1 MLLSTDL
8 VLEIGSNLRCLSLIH
23 AVPRGG
29 LDPLSLD
36 NLKLIKFG
44 CPHLENLELDLP
56 MFPFTNFDG
65 TPARDGFEAEQTLE
79 LLIIFLQFKSLRTI
93 SEVTLGT
100 YPKIYD
106 NSTDLDYYDAERII
120 KALYANKRGVPLK
133 KFVLHLRRAERSPNW
148 RKLAGTTSPAEKG
161 YSWLPQRRF
170 QSSIAAAVAV
180 ETWVDLGVD
189 RVGELPEGAP
199 PAPVDS
205 DDG

>member
-79 LLIIFLQFKSLRTI
+79 LLITFLQFKK
-93 SEVTLGT
+93 
-100 YPKIYD
+100 PK
-106 NSTDLDYYDAERII
+106 N
-120 KALYANKRGVPLK
+120 N
-133 KFVLHLRRAERSPNW
+133 F
-148 RKLAGTTSPAEKG
+148 
-161 YSWLPQRRF
+161 
-170 QSSIAAAVAV
+170 
-180 ETWVDLGVD
+180 
-189 RVGELPEGAP
+189 
-199 PAPVDS
+199 
-205 DDG
+205 